1 MQTLT
6 TVKPFYAIW
15 ISDLA
20 LAAYKV
26 RGNIMA
32 GLGSVAPAYLASLR
46 YDYMLLWILFKAPQ
60 NIDKIM
66 VYKASLLSK
75 LW

>member
-15 ISDLA
+15 ISDSA

-26 RGNIMA
+26 RGNNMA
-32 GLGSVAPAYLASLR
+32 GPGSVAPAYLACLR
-46 YDYMLLWILFKAPQ
+46 YEYMLL
-60 NIDKIM
+60 
-66 VYKASLLSK
+66 
-75 LW
+75 

>member
-15 ISDLA
+15 ISDSA

-26 RGNIMA
+26 RGNNMA
-32 GLGSVAPAYLASLR
+32 GPGSVAPAYLASLR
-46 YDYMLLWILFKAPQ
+46 YEYMLL
-60 NIDKIM
+60 
-66 VYKASLLSK
+66 
-75 LW
+75 